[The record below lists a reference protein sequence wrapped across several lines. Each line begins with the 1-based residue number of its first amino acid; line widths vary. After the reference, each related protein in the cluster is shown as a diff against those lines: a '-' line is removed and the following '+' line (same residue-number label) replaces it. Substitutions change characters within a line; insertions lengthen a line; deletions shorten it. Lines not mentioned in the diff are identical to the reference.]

1 MKVEVAVPDKRDGF
15 CGRKVTLKKKAS
27 ITNYLS
33 IFVSSSV
40 LSDVRHLV
48 SGFFRLHLLSG
59 FFFIFYFSPLA
70 SYLGVHQGRLVFLC
84 TTDLLR
90 VFSPSP
96 CPRSSPSS
104 PSPPQQIFF
113 WHSAPRLSSS
123 LSSSFL
129 PQPTFSRSSS
139 LYNWSF
145 LLSPPQPVLSG
156 SSSLCLD
163 LPGLLRFITGR
174 SCYRLLS
181 RSSLGLLRFV
191 LTFLVFFAL

>member
-1 MKVEVAVPDKRDGF
+1 MRWLSRAVPNKRDGF
-15 CGRKVTLKKKAS
+15 CGREATLKKKAS

-33 IFVSSSV
+33 IFVPSSV

-48 SGFFRLHLLSG
+48 SGVFRLHLLSR
-59 FFFIFYFSPLA
+59 FFSRA
-70 SYLGVHQGRLVFLC
+70 SYLRVHQGRLFPFTFLC
-84 TTDLLR
+84 TADLLR
-90 VFSPSP
+90 VSFPSP

-104 PSPPQQIFF
+104 PSPPRPIFF

-123 LSSSFL
+123 LTSSSL
-129 PQPTFSRSSS
+129 PQPSSS
-139 LYNWSF
+139 LYIWSF

-174 SCYRLLS
+174 SCYLLLN
-181 RSSLGLLRFV
+181 RSSPGLLRFV
-191 LTFLVFFAL
+191 SDRSGYHSLN